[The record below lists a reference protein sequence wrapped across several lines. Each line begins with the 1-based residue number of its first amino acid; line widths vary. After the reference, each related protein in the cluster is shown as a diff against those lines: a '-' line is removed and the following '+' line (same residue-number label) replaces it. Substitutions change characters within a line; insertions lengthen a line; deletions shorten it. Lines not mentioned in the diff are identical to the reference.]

1 MLKQVNLSENRIP
14 EGIKIKDIDF
24 AAPFHD
30 GLHYNAPAR
39 GVWNIVHTGM
49 LIPETHQ
56 IYVCAQGCL
65 RGVVLTAAEM
75 NRMENM
81 SWVALREKDMWNGE
95 MESRVIEG
103 CSHIVDEMKSRPKCI
118 LVYLSCMHLFEGCDF
133 KVIAQELSER
143 YPDIEWVDCYMTP
156 TMRKTFEPMV
166 MMKKS
171 LYSPVKKLIPDPKKI
186 GLIGCDRAT
195 DKTCEIYSLLNE
207 AGMQMWDISEC
218 RTYGDYLSLGE
229 ASMLISYL
237 PVVSYAARDLT
248 NKLEIPHLAVDLSY
262 DEKEIE
268 ENLKAFCG
276 AINNIKDSDE
286 SGSKK
291 ITDDFLNTLIKENK
305 EKANESLLKAK
316 DIIKEA
322 PIAIDA
328 TATPRPLGL
337 AVLLK
342 QYGFNVKRIYA
353 DAFGPKEKDAFE
365 ELCKLDGDIE
375 IFPLMD
381 PTMLYASNEN
391 EESKSE
397 YLCIGQNSAYFCQTR
412 KFANIVEGGGMYG
425 FDGIRHLGEMMT
437 EAYLNEKDLKITIS
451 HKGLECESC
460 L

>member
-1 MLKQVNLSENRIP
+1 MLKEIKLSQNRIP
-14 EGIKIKDIDF
+14 EGVKIKDIDF
-24 AAPFHD
+24 TNPFHD

-49 LIPETHQ
+49 LIPEAHQ

-103 CSHIVDEMKSRPKCI
+103 CSHIVNEMESHPKCV

-171 LYSPVKKLIPDPKKI
+171 LYSPIKKLLEDPKKI

-195 DKTCEIYSLLNE
+195 DKTCEIYSVLKE
-207 AGMQMWDISEC
+207 AGMNMWDITEC
-218 RTYGDYLSLGE
+218 KTYGDYLSLGE

-237 PVVSYAARDLT
+237 PVVSYAAKALT
-248 NKLEIPHLAVDLSY
+248 GKLGVNHLAIDLSY
-262 DEKEIE
+262 DEEEIE
-268 ENLKAFCG
+268 ANLKAFG
-276 AINNIKDSDE
+276 DAVKVN
-286 SGSKK
+286 
-291 ITDDFLNTLIKENK
+291 DDFLKSLIDTNK
-305 EKANESLLKAK
+305 EKAKESLLKAK
-316 DIIKEA
+316 EIIKDS

-337 AVLLK
+337 ALLLK
-342 QYGFNVKRIYA
+342 QYGFNVRRIYA
-353 DAFGPKEKDAFE
+353 DAFSPKEKNAFDK
-365 ELCKLDGDIE
+365 LCKLDGDIE
-375 IFPLMD
+375 FFPLMD
-381 PTMLYASNEN
+381 PTMLYASDELKA
-391 EESKSE
+391 SSE
-397 YLCIGQNSAYFCQTR
+397 YLCIGQNCAFFCQTR
-412 KFANIVEGGGMYG
+412 KFVNIIEGGGMYG
-425 FDGIRHLGEMMT
+425 FDGIRHLGEMMIDSFN
-437 EAYLNEKDLKITIS
+437 NEKDLKLTIS
-451 HKGLECESC
+451 YKGLECESC

>member
-1 MLKQVNLSENRIP
+1 MLQKIKVSEKKIP
-14 EGIKIKDIDF
+14 EGVKIKEIDF
-24 AAPFHD
+24 DNPFHD

-49 LIPETHQ
+49 LIPEAHQ

-95 MESRVIEG
+95 MESRVVEG
-103 CSHIVDEMKSRPKCI
+103 CSHIVDEMKEHPKCV

-133 KVIAQELSER
+133 KVIASELSER

-171 LYSPVKKLIPDPKKI
+171 LYSPVKKLPVNPKKI
-186 GLIGCDRAT
+186 GLIGCDRKT
-195 DKTCEIYSLLNE
+195 DKTCEIYSLLE
-207 AGMQMWDISEC
+207 KAGMDMWDITEC
-218 RTYGDYLSLGE
+218 KTYEDYLSLGE
-229 ASMLISYL
+229 SSILISYL
-237 PVVSYAARDLT
+237 PVVGYAARDLT
-248 NKLEIPHLAVDLSY
+248 SKLSVDHLAIDLCY
-262 DEKEIE
+262 DESEIE
-268 ENLKAFCG
+268 DNLYKFAN
-276 AINNIKDSDE
+276 AINVE
-286 SGSKK
+286 SSFV
-291 ITDDFLNTLIKENK
+291 DDLINENK
-305 EKANESLLKAK
+305 TKAYESLKKASEV
-316 DIIKEA
+316 IKT

-337 AVLLK
+337 ALLLK
-342 QYGFNVKRIYA
+342 KNGFNVKRIYA
-353 DAFGPKEKDAFE
+353 DAFSPKEKDAFA

-381 PTMLYASNEN
+381 PTMLYAS
-391 EESKSE
+391 EEIHEYKND

-412 KFANIVEGGGMYG
+412 KFVNIVEGGGMYG
-425 FDGIRHLGEMMT
+425 FDGIRHLAEMMID
-437 EAYLNEKDLKITIS
+437 AYENEKDLKLTIS
-451 HKGLECESC
+451 YKGLECESC